1 MGDNVSEF
9 SINRRGLLRAAGALS
24 LSALAP
30 RGLLGAGQRS
40 SYDDKILVI
49 VELSGGNDGL
59 NTVVP
64 YGDDAYYRHRP
75 SIGIREADLL
85 KLDDHYGFNPGM
97 LGFQRLWQSGD
108 LAIVHG
114 CGYDNPSYSHF
125 TSMAYW
131 HTATPNGGDEFGWV
145 GRLADVLEP
154 DPTPNFL
161 INIDSR
167 QSLAVKS
174 KRHTPVVFDDPERF
188 QRKAF
193 LEARGILDA
202 LPGCDESSCVQA
214 DNPTRRFLSNVAT
227 SARESSALIR
237 QAWADYSS
245 PVDYGI
251 APIDLPKVAAC
262 IVSGLPTRLYY
273 VAFRNNAFDTHVQ
286 QPALHRRLLSYA
298 CDAIHGFVRDI
309 ERLGF
314 GDRVVVMAFSEFGRR
329 VPENSNLGTDHG
341 AANLMFLAGK
351 RVHGGHYGTPPSL
364 EALGEGDNLDAT
376 VDFRRVYAT
385 AIDGWLAPGRSTAVL
400 KGNFEPLGV
409 FA

>member
-1 MGDNVSEF
+1 MQSAGALAF
-9 SINRRGLLRAAGALS
+9 SGFTPGWLRAADTGAV
-24 LSALAP
+24 AK
-30 RGLLGAGQRS
+30 
-40 SYDDKILVI
+40 DDDRILVI

-75 SIGIREADLL
+75 HIGIRPDEVL

-97 LGFQRLWQSGD
+97 LGFERLWNSGD

-131 HTATPNGGDEFGWV
+131 HTAAPNGGDEFGWV
-145 GRLADVLEP
+145 GRLADVLQP
-154 DPTPNFL
+154 DATPNFL

-174 KRHTPVVFDDPERF
+174 RLHSPVVFDDPERF
-188 QRKAF
+188 HRKAF
-193 LEARGILDA
+193 SQTREILDE
-202 LPGCDESSCVQA
+202 LPMPDTDA
-214 DNPTRRFLSNVAT
+214 DTYSATRRYLSHVAR
-227 SARESSALIR
+227 SARDGSVLIQ
-237 QAWADYSS
+237 QAWARYRS
-245 PVDYGI
+245 PIDYGI
-251 APIDLPKVAAC
+251 VPMDLPKVAAC
-262 IVSGLPTRLYY
+262 IAGGLPTRLYY

-298 CDAIHGFVRDI
+298 CDAIHGFVRDM
-309 ERLGF
+309 ERLGLA
-314 GDRVVVMAFSEFGRR
+314 DRVVVMAFSEFGRR

-341 AANLMFLAGK
+341 AANLMFMAGK
-351 RVHGGHYGTPPSL
+351 PVRGGHHGEAPSL
-364 EALGEGDNLDAT
+364 TDLDSGDNLRAT

-385 AIDGWLAPGRSTAVL
+385 AIDGWLAPGQSSTVL
-400 KGNFEPLGV
+400 KGNFETLPI
-409 FA
+409 FTAA